1 MLGIGW
7 TEMLV
12 IGIVA
17 LIFIG
22 PKDLPVVMGR
32 IGKVIGQ
39 VQRMGR
45 EFQREIN
52 KATGL
57 DEVRNLR
64 TSITSPLKKTAD
76 EIRKEFNAIGSDGQ
90 PKPSGA
96 LKPTDPNTESV
107 VEAIEKQAGM
117 APSAKT
123 STELAAEYGFVPGK
137 ADEPVKAARKP
148 SGPPSYADTDMAK
161 AEAAK
166 GATAAKPARA
176 ARSGSA
182 TKATPKATPKTAPK
196 TATKAAPKT
205 AAKTSA
211 KSATG
216 PAAKPAAPNS
226 AATKSAA
233 PKSGAAKA
241 AEPGAAAAKPARKAA
256 AKPAAKRAKPAETAG
271 KTE

>member
-117 APSAKT
+117 APAPKT
-123 STELAAEYGFVPGK
+123 STELAAEYGF
-137 ADEPVKAARKP
+137 ADTSKTGPVKAARTP
-148 SGPPSYADTDMAK
+148 SKPPSYADTETAK
-161 AEAAK
+161 AAAAK
-166 GATAAKPARA
+166 AGTTKPAKTTAARTPA
-176 ARSGSA
+176 ARSKTAAANPAG
-182 TKATPKATPKTAPK
+182 TKAAGTKTAGAKAKAASPARSP
-196 TATKAAPKT
+196 ATKAASKPQ
-205 AAKTSA
+205 AAPASGEA
-211 KSATG
+211 ATK
-216 PAAKPAAPNS
+216 PAAKPRA
-226 AATKSAA
+226 
-233 PKSGAAKA
+233 
-241 AEPGAAAAKPARKAA
+241 ARK
-256 AKPAAKRAKPAETAG
+256 KPAETAG